1 MKKFLSL
8 ALALVMTIGAFAQ
21 SQIAAHRLDVAK
33 ETKKEFKLN
42 SRNLD
47 PSNLKKLVPN
57 ETKAMSIDID
67 IVTIGAL
74 SVEATFTPNDEVAA
88 YYYFVTEASEDNIIN
103 QYLAI
108 YEMFG
113 MTATEAEI
121 VMMLAENIDAPA
133 TGVQT
138 VTLNGDY
145 MTPGVE
151 NVIYVVGV
159 AADESVA
166 LFQETFTA
174 ESLGGSGDAMVTID
188 IPADS
193 VTAFSF
199 YASLT
204 PNDQTAYYKYMLWD
218 QSMLTEAQWNNDS
231 ILAYLS
237 TQSNVYAP
245 ISGTIDGLE
254 PNMTLAFYAIAYNAD
269 GVASDLISQTV
280 TTSSLGG
287 EGVAEVTVTVSDVTA
302 FGAYISFVPND
313 QTAYYYYMIGS
324 DAELA
329 AENITFDGDVQT
341 YLETEDDKV
350 YTTLEGSLDG
360 LSMGT
365 TYKVYALA
373 YNANDEIASIAPAA
387 TFTTL
392 TAGGTGLAEVAVDIE
407 VVDGVATYET
417 TMNDQTAYF
426 YFAVYYGIEDYTDEQ
441 VLQILES
448 NPDMIKFEDQSNYI
462 DFATAEADLYGIFIV
477 PLNANEEV
485 GTTVAI
491 RFTAD
496 GVLGL
501 QDVNIPTLNVYPN
514 PAKTQVTVTSSSSI
528 DRIEVTNILGQKV
541 YENATVGANQTTI
554 NVADLQNG
562 AYFVRVYS
570 ENCVITRKLIVK

>member
-1 MKKFLSL
+1 MKKFLSF

-21 SQIAAHRLDVAK
+21 SQISAHRLDVAK

-47 PSNLKKLVPN
+47 PSKIQKLVPN

-67 IVTIGAL
+67 IVTIEAL
-74 SVEATFTPNDEVAA
+74 SVEVTFTPNDEVAA
-88 YYYFVTEASEDNIIN
+88 YYYLVTDPSIVAE
-103 QYLAI
+103 YLALF
-108 YEMFG
+108 EMFG
-113 MTATEAEI
+113 MTATEAEV
-121 VMMLAENIDAPA
+121 VMMLAENADAPA

-145 MTPGVE
+145 MTPGAE
-151 NVIYVVGV
+151 NVVYAVGV

-199 YASLT
+199 YASIT
-204 PNDQTAYYKYMLWD
+204 PNDQTAYYKYIVLD

-231 ILAYLS
+231 IMAYLS
-237 TQSNVYAP
+237 TQSNVYTP
-245 ISGTIDGLE
+245 LSGTIDGLE

-269 GVASDLISQTV
+269 GVASDLVSQSV

-287 EGVAEVTVTVSDVTA
+287 EGTAAVAVTVSDVTA
-302 FGAYISFVPND
+302 FSAYISFVPND
-313 QTAYYYYMIGS
+313 QTAYYYYMIAS
-324 DAELA
+324 DEELA
-329 AENITFDGDVQT
+329 AENITSDADMQT
-341 YLETEDDKV
+341 YLEAEDYKV
-350 YTTLEGSLDG
+350 YTALEGSLDG
-360 LSMGT
+360 LAMGT

-441 VLQILES
+441 VLQLLES

-462 DFATAEADLYGIFIV
+462 DFATAEADLFGIFIV

-491 RFTAD
+491 RFTAE

-501 QDVNIPTLNVYPN
+501 QNVNIPTLNVYPN

-528 DRIEVTNILGQKV
+528 DRIEVTNISGQKV

>member
-1 MKKFLSL
+1 MKKFLSF

-47 PSNLKKLVPN
+47 PSKIQKLVPN

-67 IVTIGAL
+67 IVTIEAL
-74 SVEATFTPNDEVAA
+74 SVEVTFTPNDEVAA
-88 YYYFVTEASEDNIIN
+88 YYYLVADPSIVAE
-103 QYLAI
+103 YLALF
-108 YEMFG
+108 EMFG
-113 MTATEAEI
+113 MTATEAEV
-121 VMMLAENIDAPA
+121 VMMLAENADAPA

-138 VTLNGDY
+138 LTLNGDY
-145 MTPGVE
+145 MTPGAE
-151 NVIYVVGV
+151 NVVYAVGV

-199 YASLT
+199 YASIT
-204 PNDQTAYYKYMLWD
+204 PNDQTAYYKYIVLD

-231 ILAYLS
+231 IMAYLS
-237 TQSNVYAP
+237 TQSNVYTP

-269 GVASDLISQTV
+269 GVASDLVSQSV

-287 EGVAEVTVTVSDVTA
+287 EGTAAVAVTVSDVTA
-302 FGAYISFVPND
+302 FSAYISFVPND
-313 QTAYYYYMIGS
+313 QTAYYYYMIAS
-324 DAELA
+324 DEELA
-329 AENITFDGDVQT
+329 AENITSDADMQT
-341 YLETEDDKV
+341 YLEAEDYKV

-360 LSMGT
+360 LAMGT

-441 VLQILES
+441 VLQLLES

-462 DFATAEADLYGIFIV
+462 DFATAEADLFGIFIV

-491 RFTAD
+491 RFTAE

>member
-1 MKKFLSL
+1 MKKFLGF

-21 SQIAAHRLDVAK
+21 SQISAHRLDVAK

-67 IVTIGAL
+67 IVTIEAL
-74 SVEATFTPNDEVAA
+74 SVEVTFTPNDEVAA
-88 YYYFVTEASEDNIIN
+88 YYYLVADPSIVAE
-103 QYLAI
+103 YLALF
-108 YEMFG
+108 EMLG
-113 MTATEAEI
+113 MTATEAEV
-121 VMMLAENIDAPA
+121 VMMLAENADAPA

-138 VTLNGDY
+138 LTLNGDY
-145 MTPGVE
+145 MTPGAE
-151 NVIYVVGV
+151 NVVYAVGV

-199 YASLT
+199 YASIT
-204 PNDQTAYYKYMLWD
+204 PNDQTAYYKYIVMD

-231 ILAYLS
+231 IMAYLS
-237 TQSNVYAP
+237 TQSNVYTP
-245 ISGTIDGLE
+245 LSGTIDGLE

-269 GVASDLISQTV
+269 GVASDLVSQSV

-287 EGVAEVTVTVSDVTA
+287 EGTAAVAVTVSDVTA
-302 FGAYISFVPND
+302 FSAYISFVPND
-313 QTAYYYYMIGS
+313 QTAYYYYMIAS
-324 DAELA
+324 DEELA
-329 AENITFDGDVQT
+329 AENITSDADIQT
-341 YLETEDDKV
+341 YLEAEDDKV

-360 LSMGT
+360 LEMGT

-373 YNANDEIASIAPAA
+373 YNANDEIASIAPAT

-441 VLQILES
+441 VLQLLES

-462 DFATAEADLYGIFIV
+462 DFATAEADLFGIFIV

-491 RFTAD
+491 RFTAE

>member
-1 MKKFLSL
+1 MKKFLSF

-67 IVTIGAL
+67 IVTIEAL
-74 SVEATFTPNDEVAA
+74 SVEVTFTPNDEVAA
-88 YYYFVTEASEDNIIN
+88 YYYLVTDPSIVAE
-103 QYLAI
+103 YLALF
-108 YEMFG
+108 EMLG
-113 MTATEAEI
+113 MTATEAEV
-121 VMMLAENIDAPA
+121 VMMLAENADAPA

-138 VTLNGDY
+138 LTLNGDF
-145 MTPGVE
+145 MTPGAE
-151 NVIYVVGV
+151 NVVYAVGV

-199 YASLT
+199 YASIT
-204 PNDQTAYYKYMLWD
+204 PNDQTAYYKYIIMD
-218 QSMLTEAQWNNDS
+218 QSMLTEAQWNTDS
-231 ILAYLS
+231 IMAYLS
-237 TQSNVYAP
+237 TQSNVYTP

-269 GVASDLISQTV
+269 GVASDLVSQSV

-287 EGVAEVTVTVSDVTA
+287 EGTAAVAVTVSDVTA
-302 FGAYISFVPND
+302 FSAYISFVPND
-313 QTAYYYYMIGS
+313 QTAYYYYMIAS
-324 DAELA
+324 DEELA
-329 AENITFDGDVQT
+329 AENITSDADMQT
-341 YLETEDDKV
+341 YLEAEDYKV

-360 LSMGT
+360 LEMGT

-441 VLQILES
+441 VLQLLES

-462 DFATAEADLYGIFIV
+462 DFATAEADLFGIFIV

-491 RFTAD
+491 RFTAE

>member
-21 SQIAAHRLDVAK
+21 SQISAHRLDVAK

-47 PSNLKKLVPN
+47 PSKIQKLVPN

-88 YYYFVTEASEDNIIN
+88 YYYLVADPSIVAD
-103 QYLAI
+103 YLALF
-108 YEMFG
+108 EMFG
-113 MTATEAEI
+113 VTATEAEV
-121 VMMLAENIDAPA
+121 VMMLAENADAPA

-145 MTPGVE
+145 MIPGAE
-151 NVIYVVGV
+151 NVVYAVGV
-159 AADESVA
+159 AADQSVA

-199 YASLT
+199 YASIT
-204 PNDQTAYYKYMLWD
+204 PNDQTAYYKYIVLD
-218 QSMLTEAQWNNDS
+218 QSMLTEAQWNDDS
-231 ILAYLS
+231 IMAYLS
-237 TQSNVYAP
+237 TQSNVYTP
-245 ISGTIDGLE
+245 ISGTIDELE

-269 GVASDLISQTV
+269 GVASDLVSQSV

-287 EGVAEVTVTVSDVTA
+287 EGTAAVAVTVSDVTA
-302 FGAYISFVPND
+302 FSAYISFVPND
-313 QTAYYYYMIGS
+313 QTAYYYYMIAS
-324 DAELA
+324 DEELA
-329 AENITFDGDVQT
+329 AENITSDADMQT
-341 YLETEDDKV
+341 YLEAEDYKV
-350 YTTLEGSLDG
+350 YTTLEGYLDG
-360 LSMGT
+360 LAMGT

-441 VLQILES
+441 VLQLLES

-462 DFATAEADLYGIFIV
+462 DFATAEADLFGIFIV

-491 RFTAD
+491 RFTAE

>member
-1 MKKFLSL
+1 MKKFLSF

-21 SQIAAHRLDVAK
+21 SQISAHRLDVAK

-67 IVTIGAL
+67 IVTIEAL
-74 SVEATFTPNDEVAA
+74 SVEVTFTPNDEVAA
-88 YYYFVTEASEDNIIN
+88 YYYLVTDPSIVAE
-103 QYLAI
+103 YLALF
-108 YEMFG
+108 EMFG
-113 MTATEAEI
+113 MTATEAEV
-121 VMMLAENIDAPA
+121 VMMLAENADAPA

-138 VTLNGDY
+138 ITLNGDY
-145 MTPGVE
+145 MTPGAE
-151 NVIYVVGV
+151 NVVYAVGV

-199 YASLT
+199 YASIT
-204 PNDQTAYYKYMLWD
+204 PNDQTAYYKYIVLD

-231 ILAYLS
+231 IMAYLS
-237 TQSNVYAP
+237 TQSNVYTP
-245 ISGTIDGLE
+245 ISGTIDELE

-269 GVASDLISQTV
+269 GVASDLISQSV

-287 EGVAEVTVTVSDVTA
+287 EGTAAVAVTVSDVTA
-302 FGAYISFVPND
+302 FSAYISFVPND
-313 QTAYYYYMIGS
+313 QTAYYYYMIAS
-324 DAELA
+324 DEELA
-329 AENITFDGDVQT
+329 AENITSDADMQT
-341 YLETEDDKV
+341 YLEAEDYKV
-350 YTTLEGSLDG
+350 YTALEGSLDG
-360 LSMGT
+360 LAMGT

-441 VLQILES
+441 VLQLLES

-462 DFATAEADLYGIFIV
+462 DFATAEADLFGIFIV

-491 RFTAD
+491 RFTAE

-528 DRIEVTNILGQKV
+528 DRVEVTNILGQKV

>member
-1 MKKFLSL
+1 MKKFLGF

-21 SQIAAHRLDVAK
+21 SQISAHRLDVAK

-67 IVTIGAL
+67 IVTIEAL
-74 SVEATFTPNDEVAA
+74 SVEVTFTPNDEVAA
-88 YYYFVTEASEDNIIN
+88 YYYLVTDPSIVAE
-103 QYLAI
+103 YLALF
-108 YEMFG
+108 EMFG
-113 MTATEAEI
+113 MTATEAEV
-121 VMMLAENIDAPA
+121 VMMLAENADAPA

-138 VTLNGDY
+138 ITLNGDY

-159 AADESVA
+159 AADQSVA

-199 YASLT
+199 YASIT
-204 PNDQTAYYKYMLWD
+204 PNDQTAYYKYIVLD
-218 QSMLTEAQWNNDS
+218 QSMLTEAQWNDDS
-231 ILAYLS
+231 IMAYLS
-237 TQSNVYAP
+237 TQSNVYTP

-269 GVASDLISQTV
+269 GVASDLVSQSV

-287 EGVAEVTVTVSDVTA
+287 EGTAAVAVTVSDVTA
-302 FGAYISFVPND
+302 FSAYISFVPND
-313 QTAYYYYMIGS
+313 QTAYYYYMIAS
-324 DAELA
+324 DEELA
-329 AENITFDGDVQT
+329 AENITSDADMQT
-341 YLETEDDKV
+341 YLEAEDYKV
-350 YTTLEGSLDG
+350 YTALEGSLDG
-360 LSMGT
+360 LAMGT

-441 VLQILES
+441 VLQLLES

-462 DFATAEADLYGIFIV
+462 DFATAEADLFGIFIV

-491 RFTAD
+491 RFTAE

>member
-1 MKKFLSL
+1 MKKFLGF

-21 SQIAAHRLDVAK
+21 SQISAHRLDVAK

-67 IVTIGAL
+67 IVTIEAL
-74 SVEATFTPNDEVAA
+74 SVEVTFTPNDEVAA
-88 YYYFVTEASEDNIIN
+88 YYYLVADPSIVAE
-103 QYLAI
+103 YLALF
-108 YEMFG
+108 EMFG
-113 MTATEAEI
+113 MTATEAEV
-121 VMMLAENIDAPA
+121 VMMLAENADAPA

-138 VTLNGDY
+138 LTLNGDF
-145 MTPGVE
+145 MTPGAE
-151 NVIYVVGV
+151 NVVYAVGV

-199 YASLT
+199 YASIT
-204 PNDQTAYYKYMLWD
+204 PNDQTAYYKYIIMD

-231 ILAYLS
+231 IMAYLS
-237 TQSNVYAP
+237 TQSNVYTP
-245 ISGTIDGLE
+245 ISGTIDELE

-269 GVASDLISQTV
+269 GVASDLVSQSV

-287 EGVAEVTVTVSDVTA
+287 EGTAAVAVTVSDVTA
-302 FGAYISFVPND
+302 FSAYISFVPND
-313 QTAYYYYMIGS
+313 QTAYYYYMIAS
-324 DAELA
+324 DEELA
-329 AENITFDGDVQT
+329 AENITSDADMQT
-341 YLETEDDKV
+341 YLEAEDYKV

-360 LSMGT
+360 LAMGT

-441 VLQILES
+441 VLQLLES

-462 DFATAEADLYGIFIV
+462 DFATAEADLFGIFIV

-491 RFTAD
+491 RFTAE

-541 YENATVGANQTTI
+541 YENATVGANQTTV

>member
-1 MKKFLSL
+1 MKKFLSF

-21 SQIAAHRLDVAK
+21 SQISAHRLDVAK

-47 PSNLKKLVPN
+47 PSKIQKLVPN

-67 IVTIGAL
+67 IVTIEAL
-74 SVEATFTPNDEVAA
+74 SVEVTFTPNDEVAA
-88 YYYFVTEASEDNIIN
+88 YYYLVTDPSIVAE
-103 QYLAI
+103 YLALF
-108 YEMFG
+108 EMFG
-113 MTATEAEI
+113 MTATEAEV
-121 VMMLAENIDAPA
+121 VMMLAENADAPA

-145 MTPGVE
+145 MTPGAE
-151 NVIYVVGV
+151 NVVYAVGV

-199 YASLT
+199 YASIT
-204 PNDQTAYYKYMLWD
+204 PNDQTAYYKYIVLD
-218 QSMLTEAQWNNDS
+218 QSMLTEAQWNDDS
-231 ILAYLS
+231 IMAYLS
-237 TQSNVYAP
+237 TQSNVYTP

-269 GVASDLISQTV
+269 GVASDLVSQSV

-287 EGVAEVTVTVSDVTA
+287 EGTAAVAVTVSDVTA
-302 FGAYISFVPND
+302 FSAYISFVPND
-313 QTAYYYYMIGS
+313 QTAYYYYMIASDEELASANITS
-324 DAELA
+324 DA
-329 AENITFDGDVQT
+329 DMQT
-341 YLETEDDKV
+341 YLEAEDYKV
-350 YTTLEGSLDG
+350 YTALEGSLDG
-360 LSMGT
+360 LAMGT

-441 VLQILES
+441 VLQLLES

-462 DFATAEADLYGIFIV
+462 DFATAEADLFGIFIV

-491 RFTAD
+491 RFTAE

-528 DRIEVTNILGQKV
+528 DRVEVTNILGQKV

>member
-1 MKKFLSL
+1 MKKFLSF

-21 SQIAAHRLDVAK
+21 SQISAHRLDVAK

-47 PSNLKKLVPN
+47 PSKIQKLVPN

-67 IVTIGAL
+67 IVTIEAL
-74 SVEATFTPNDEVAA
+74 SVEVTFTPNDEVAA
-88 YYYFVTEASEDNIIN
+88 YYYLVTDPSIVAE
-103 QYLAI
+103 YLALF
-108 YEMFG
+108 EMFG
-113 MTATEAEI
+113 MTATEAEV
-121 VMMLAENIDAPA
+121 VMMLAENADAPA

-145 MTPGVE
+145 MTPGAE
-151 NVIYVVGV
+151 NVVYAVGV

-199 YASLT
+199 YASIT
-204 PNDQTAYYKYMLWD
+204 PNDQTAYYKYIVLD

-231 ILAYLS
+231 IMAYLS
-237 TQSNVYAP
+237 TQSNVYTP
-245 ISGTIDGLE
+245 LSGTIDGLE

-269 GVASDLISQTV
+269 GVASDLVSQSV

-287 EGVAEVTVTVSDVTA
+287 EGTAAVAVTVSDVTA
-302 FGAYISFVPND
+302 FSAYISFVPND
-313 QTAYYYYMIGS
+313 QTAYYYYMIAS
-324 DAELA
+324 DEELA
-329 AENITFDGDVQT
+329 AENITSDADMQT
-341 YLETEDDKV
+341 YLEAEDYKV
-350 YTTLEGSLDG
+350 YTALEGSLDG
-360 LSMGT
+360 LAMGT

-441 VLQILES
+441 VLQLLES

-462 DFATAEADLYGIFIV
+462 DFATAEADLFGIFIV

-491 RFTAD
+491 RFTAE

-501 QDVNIPTLNVYPN
+501 QNVNIPTLNVYPN

>member
-1 MKKFLSL
+1 MKKFLGF

-67 IVTIGAL
+67 IVTIEAL
-74 SVEATFTPNDEVAA
+74 SVEVTFTPNNEVAA
-88 YYYFVTEASEDNIIN
+88 YYYLVTDPSIVAE
-103 QYLAI
+103 YLALF
-108 YEMFG
+108 EMFG
-113 MTATEAEI
+113 MTATEAEV
-121 VMMLAENIDAPA
+121 VMMLAENADAPA

-138 VTLNGDY
+138 LTLNGDY
-145 MTPGVE
+145 MTPGAE
-151 NVIYVVGV
+151 NVVYAVGV

-199 YASLT
+199 YASIT
-204 PNDQTAYYKYMLWD
+204 PNDQTAYYKYIVLD

-231 ILAYLS
+231 IMAYLS
-237 TQSNVYAP
+237 TQSNVYTP

-269 GVASDLISQTV
+269 GVASDLVSQSV

-287 EGVAEVTVTVSDVTA
+287 EGTAAVAVTVSDVTA
-302 FGAYISFVPND
+302 FSAYISFVPND
-313 QTAYYYYMIGS
+313 QTAYYYYMIAS
-324 DAELA
+324 DEELA
-329 AENITFDGDVQT
+329 AENITSDADMQT
-341 YLETEDDKV
+341 YLEAEDYKV

-360 LSMGT
+360 LEMGT

-441 VLQILES
+441 VLQLLES
-448 NPDMIKFEDQSNYI
+448 NPDMIRFEDQSNYI
-462 DFATAEADLYGIFIV
+462 DFATAEADLFGIFIV

-491 RFTAD
+491 RFTAE

-541 YENATVGANQTTI
+541 YEDATVGANQTTI

>member
-1 MKKFLSL
+1 MKKFLSF

-21 SQIAAHRLDVAK
+21 SQISAHRLDVAK

-47 PSNLKKLVPN
+47 PSKIQKLVPN

-67 IVTIGAL
+67 IVTIEAL
-74 SVEATFTPNDEVAA
+74 SVEVTFTPNDEVAA
-88 YYYFVTEASEDNIIN
+88 YYYLVADPSIVAE
-103 QYLAI
+103 YLALF
-108 YEMFG
+108 EMLG
-113 MTATEAEI
+113 MTATEAEV
-121 VMMLAENIDAPA
+121 VMMLAENADAPA

-138 VTLNGDY
+138 LTLNGDY
-145 MTPGVE
+145 MIPGAE
-151 NVIYVVGV
+151 NVVYAVGV

-199 YASLT
+199 YASIT
-204 PNDQTAYYKYMLWD
+204 PNDQTAYYKYIVLD

-231 ILAYLS
+231 IMAYLS
-237 TQSNVYAP
+237 TQSNVYTP

-269 GVASDLISQTV
+269 GVASDLVSQSV

-287 EGVAEVTVTVSDVTA
+287 EGTAAVAVTVSDVTA
-302 FGAYISFVPND
+302 FSAYISFVPND
-313 QTAYYYYMIGS
+313 QTAYYYYMIAS
-324 DAELA
+324 DEELA
-329 AENITFDGDVQT
+329 AENITSDADMQT
-341 YLETEDDKV
+341 YLEAEDYKV

-360 LSMGT
+360 LAMGT

-441 VLQILES
+441 VLQLLES

-462 DFATAEADLYGIFIV
+462 DFATAEADLFGIFIV

-491 RFTAD
+491 RFTAE

>member
-1 MKKFLSL
+1 MKKFLSF

-21 SQIAAHRLDVAK
+21 SQISAHRLDVAK

-47 PSNLKKLVPN
+47 PSKIQKLVPN

-67 IVTIGAL
+67 IVTIEAL
-74 SVEATFTPNDEVAA
+74 SVEVTFTPNDEVAA
-88 YYYFVTEASEDNIIN
+88 YYYLVADPSIVAE
-103 QYLAI
+103 YLALF
-108 YEMFG
+108 EMFG
-113 MTATEAEI
+113 MTATEAEV
-121 VMMLAENIDAPA
+121 VMMLAENADAPA

-138 VTLNGDY
+138 ITLNGDF
-145 MTPGVE
+145 MTPGAE
-151 NVIYVVGV
+151 NVVYAVGV

-199 YASLT
+199 YASIT
-204 PNDQTAYYKYMLWD
+204 PNDQTAYYKYIIMD

-231 ILAYLS
+231 IMAYLS
-237 TQSNVYAP
+237 TQSNVYTP

-269 GVASDLISQTV
+269 GVASDLVSQSV

-287 EGVAEVTVTVSDVTA
+287 EGTAAVAVTVSDVTA
-302 FGAYISFVPND
+302 FSAYISFVPND
-313 QTAYYYYMIGS
+313 QTAYYYYMIAS
-324 DAELA
+324 DEELA
-329 AENITFDGDVQT
+329 AENITSDADMQT
-341 YLETEDDKV
+341 YLEAEDYKV

-360 LSMGT
+360 LAMGT

-441 VLQILES
+441 VLQLLES

-462 DFATAEADLYGIFIV
+462 DFATAEADLFGIFIV

-491 RFTAD
+491 RFTAE

-528 DRIEVTNILGQKV
+528 DRVELTNILGQKV
-541 YENATVGANQTTI
+541 YENATVGANQTTV

>member
-1 MKKFLSL
+1 MKKFLGF

-67 IVTIGAL
+67 IVTIEAL
-74 SVEATFTPNDEVAA
+74 SVEVTFTPNDEVAA
-88 YYYFVTEASEDNIIN
+88 YYYLVADPSIVAE
-103 QYLAI
+103 YLALF
-108 YEMFG
+108 EMFG
-113 MTATEAEI
+113 MTATEAEV
-121 VMMLAENIDAPA
+121 VMMLAENADAPA

-138 VTLNGDY
+138 VTMNGDF
-145 MTPGVE
+145 MTPGAE
-151 NVIYVVGV
+151 NVVYAVGV

-199 YASLT
+199 YASIT
-204 PNDQTAYYKYMLWD
+204 PNDQTAYYKYIVLD

-231 ILAYLS
+231 IMAYLS
-237 TQSNVYAP
+237 TQSNVYTP

-269 GVASDLISQTV
+269 GVASDLVSQSV

-287 EGVAEVTVTVSDVTA
+287 EGTAAVAVTVSDVTA
-302 FGAYISFVPND
+302 FSAYISFVPND
-313 QTAYYYYMIGS
+313 QTAYYYYMIAS
-324 DAELA
+324 DEELA
-329 AENITFDGDVQT
+329 AENITSDADMQT
-341 YLETEDDKV
+341 YLEAEDYKV

-360 LSMGT
+360 LEMGT

-441 VLQILES
+441 VLQLLES
-448 NPDMIKFEDQSNYI
+448 NPDMIRFEDQSNYI
-462 DFATAEADLYGIFIV
+462 DFATAEADLFGIFIV

-491 RFTAD
+491 RFTAE

>member
-1 MKKFLSL
+1 MKKFLSF

-21 SQIAAHRLDVAK
+21 SQISAHRLDVAK

-47 PSNLKKLVPN
+47 PSKIQKLVPN

-67 IVTIGAL
+67 IVTIEAL
-74 SVEATFTPNDEVAA
+74 SVEVTFTPNDEVAA
-88 YYYFVTEASEDNIIN
+88 YYYLVTDPSIVAE
-103 QYLAI
+103 YLALF
-108 YEMFG
+108 EMFG
-113 MTATEAEI
+113 MTATEAEV
-121 VMMLAENIDAPA
+121 VMMLAENADAPA

-145 MTPGVE
+145 MIPGAE
-151 NVIYVVGV
+151 NVVYAVGV

-199 YASLT
+199 YASIT
-204 PNDQTAYYKYMLWD
+204 PNDQTAYYKYIVLD

-231 ILAYLS
+231 IMAYLS
-237 TQSNVYAP
+237 TQSNVYTP
-245 ISGTIDGLE
+245 ISGTIDELE

-269 GVASDLISQTV
+269 GVASDLVSQSV

-287 EGVAEVTVTVSDVTA
+287 EGTAAVAVTVSDVTA
-302 FGAYISFVPND
+302 FSAYISFVPND
-313 QTAYYYYMIGS
+313 QTAYYYYMIAS
-324 DAELA
+324 DEELA
-329 AENITFDGDVQT
+329 SENITSDADMQT
-341 YLETEDDKV
+341 YLEAEDYKV
-350 YTTLEGSLDG
+350 YTALEGSLDG
-360 LSMGT
+360 LEMGT

-392 TAGGTGLAEVAVDIE
+392 TAGGTGLAEVAVDLE

-441 VLQILES
+441 VLQLLES
-448 NPDMIKFEDQSNYI
+448 NPDMIRFEDQSNYI
-462 DFATAEADLYGIFIV
+462 DFATAEADLFGIFIV

-491 RFTAD
+491 RFTAE

-541 YENATVGANQTTI
+541 YENATVGANQTTV

>member
-1 MKKFLSL
+1 MKKFLGF

-21 SQIAAHRLDVAK
+21 SQISAHRLDVAK

-67 IVTIGAL
+67 IVTIEAL
-74 SVEATFTPNDEVAA
+74 SVEVTFTPNDEVAA
-88 YYYFVTEASEDNIIN
+88 YYYLVADPSIVAE
-103 QYLAI
+103 YLALF
-108 YEMFG
+108 EMLG
-113 MTATEAEI
+113 MTATEAEV
-121 VMMLAENIDAPA
+121 VMMLAENADAPA

-138 VTLNGDY
+138 ITLNGDY
-145 MTPGVE
+145 MIPGAE
-151 NVIYVVGV
+151 NVVYAVGV

-199 YASLT
+199 YASIT
-204 PNDQTAYYKYMLWD
+204 PNDQTAYYKYIVLD

-231 ILAYLS
+231 IMAYLS
-237 TQSNVYAP
+237 TQSNVYTP
-245 ISGTIDGLE
+245 LSGTIDGLE

-269 GVASDLISQTV
+269 GVASDLVSQSV

-287 EGVAEVTVTVSDVTA
+287 EGTAAVAVTVSDVTA
-302 FGAYISFVPND
+302 FSAYISFVPND
-313 QTAYYYYMIGS
+313 QTAYYYYMIAS
-324 DAELA
+324 DEELA
-329 AENITFDGDVQT
+329 AENITSDADMQT
-341 YLETEDDKV
+341 YLEAEDYKV

-360 LSMGT
+360 LAMGT

-392 TAGGTGLAEVAVDIE
+392 TAGGTGLAEVAVDLE

-441 VLQILES
+441 VLQLLES
-448 NPDMIKFEDQSNYI
+448 NPDMIRFEDQSNYI
-462 DFATAEADLYGIFIV
+462 DFATAEADLFGIFIV

-491 RFTAD
+491 RFTAE

>member
-1 MKKFLSL
+1 MKKFLGF

-21 SQIAAHRLDVAK
+21 SQISAHRLDVAK

-67 IVTIGAL
+67 IVTIEAL
-74 SVEATFTPNDEVAA
+74 SVEVTFTPNDEVAA
-88 YYYFVTEASEDNIIN
+88 YYYLVADPSIVAE
-103 QYLAI
+103 YLALF
-108 YEMFG
+108 EMFG
-113 MTATEAEI
+113 MTATEAEV
-121 VMMLAENIDAPA
+121 VMMLAENADAPA

-138 VTLNGDY
+138 ITLNGDY
-145 MTPGVE
+145 MTPGAE
-151 NVIYVVGV
+151 NVVYAVGV

-199 YASLT
+199 YASIT
-204 PNDQTAYYKYMLWD
+204 PNDQTAYYKYIIMD

-231 ILAYLS
+231 IMAYLN
-237 TQSNVYAP
+237 TQSNVYTP

-269 GVASDLISQTV
+269 GVASDLVSQSV

-287 EGVAEVTVTVSDVTA
+287 EGTAAVAVTVSDVTA
-302 FGAYISFVPND
+302 FSAYISFVPND
-313 QTAYYYYMIGS
+313 QTAYYYYMIAS
-324 DAELA
+324 DEELA
-329 AENITFDGDVQT
+329 AENITSDADMQT
-341 YLETEDDKV
+341 YLEAEDYKV

-360 LSMGT
+360 LAMGT

-373 YNANDEIASIAPAA
+373 YNANDEIASIAPAT

-441 VLQILES
+441 VLQLLES
-448 NPDMIKFEDQSNYI
+448 NPDMIRFEDQSNYI
-462 DFATAEADLYGIFIV
+462 DFATAEADLFGIFIV

-491 RFTAD
+491 RFTAE

>member
-1 MKKFLSL
+1 MKKFLGF

-199 YASLT
+199 YASIT
-204 PNDQTAYYKYMLWD
+204 PNDQTAYYKYIVFE

-245 ISGTIDGLE
+245 ISGTIDG
-254 PNMTLAFYAIAYNAD
+254 
-269 GVASDLISQTV
+269 
-280 TTSSLGG
+280 
-287 EGVAEVTVTVSDVTA
+287 
-302 FGAYISFVPND
+302 
-313 QTAYYYYMIGS
+313 
-324 DAELA
+324 
-329 AENITFDGDVQT
+329 
-341 YLETEDDKV
+341 
-350 YTTLEGSLDG
+350 
-360 LSMGT
+360 
-365 TYKVYALA
+365 
-373 YNANDEIASIAPAA
+373 
-387 TFTTL
+387 
-392 TAGGTGLAEVAVDIE
+392 
-407 VVDGVATYET
+407 
-417 TMNDQTAYF
+417 
-426 YFAVYYGIEDYTDEQ
+426 
-441 VLQILES
+441 
-448 NPDMIKFEDQSNYI
+448 
-462 DFATAEADLYGIFIV
+462 
-477 PLNANEEV
+477 
-485 GTTVAI
+485 
-491 RFTAD
+491 
-496 GVLGL
+496 
-501 QDVNIPTLNVYPN
+501 
-514 PAKTQVTVTSSSSI
+514 
-528 DRIEVTNILGQKV
+528 
-541 YENATVGANQTTI
+541 
-554 NVADLQNG
+554 
-562 AYFVRVYS
+562 
-570 ENCVITRKLIVK
+570 

>member
-1 MKKFLSL
+1 MKKFLSF

-47 PSNLKKLVPN
+47 PSKIQKLVPN

-67 IVTIGAL
+67 IVTIEAL
-74 SVEATFTPNDEVAA
+74 SVEVTFTPNDEVAA
-88 YYYFVTEASEDNIIN
+88 YYYLVADPSIVAE
-103 QYLAI
+103 YLALF
-108 YEMFG
+108 EMFG
-113 MTATEAEI
+113 MTATEAEV
-121 VMMLAENIDAPA
+121 VMMLAENADAPA

-138 VTLNGDY
+138 ITLNGDF
-145 MTPGVE
+145 MTPGAE
-151 NVIYVVGV
+151 NVVYAVGV

-199 YASLT
+199 YASIT
-204 PNDQTAYYKYMLWD
+204 PNDQTAYYKYIIMD

-231 ILAYLS
+231 IMAYLS
-237 TQSNVYAP
+237 TQSNVYTP
-245 ISGTIDGLE
+245 ISGTIDELE

-269 GVASDLISQTV
+269 GVASDLVSQSV

-287 EGVAEVTVTVSDVTA
+287 EGTAAVAVTVSDVTA
-302 FGAYISFVPND
+302 FSAYISFVPND
-313 QTAYYYYMIGS
+313 QTAYYYYMIAS
-324 DAELA
+324 DEELA
-329 AENITFDGDVQT
+329 SENITSDADMQT
-341 YLETEDDKV
+341 YLEAEDYKV
-350 YTTLEGSLDG
+350 YTALEGSLDG
-360 LSMGT
+360 LEMGT

-373 YNANDEIASIAPAA
+373 YNANEEIASIAPAA

-441 VLQILES
+441 VLQLLES
-448 NPDMIKFEDQSNYI
+448 NPDMIRFEDQSNYI
-462 DFATAEADLYGIFIV
+462 DFATAEADLFGIFIV

-491 RFTAD
+491 RFTAE

>member
-1 MKKFLSL
+1 MKKFLGF

-21 SQIAAHRLDVAK
+21 SQISAHRLDVAK

-47 PSNLKKLVPN
+47 PSKIQKLVPN

-67 IVTIGAL
+67 IVTIEAL
-74 SVEATFTPNDEVAA
+74 SVEVTFTPNDEVAA
-88 YYYFVTEASEDNIIN
+88 YYYLVADPSIVAE
-103 QYLAI
+103 YLALF
-108 YEMFG
+108 EMLG
-113 MTATEAEI
+113 MTATEAEV
-121 VMMLAENIDAPA
+121 VMMLAENADAPA

-145 MTPGVE
+145 MTPGAE
-151 NVIYVVGV
+151 NVVYAVGV

-199 YASLT
+199 YASIT
-204 PNDQTAYYKYMLWD
+204 PNDQTAYYKYIIMD

-231 ILAYLS
+231 IMAYLS
-237 TQSNVYAP
+237 TQSNVYTP
-245 ISGTIDGLE
+245 ISGTIDELE

-269 GVASDLISQTV
+269 GVASDLVSQSV

-287 EGVAEVTVTVSDVTA
+287 EGTAAVAVTVSDVTA
-302 FGAYISFVPND
+302 FSAYISFVPND
-313 QTAYYYYMIGS
+313 QTAYYYYMIAS
-324 DAELA
+324 DEELA
-329 AENITFDGDVQT
+329 AENITSDADMQT
-341 YLETEDDKV
+341 YLEAEDYKV

-360 LSMGT
+360 LAMGT

-441 VLQILES
+441 VLQLLES
-448 NPDMIKFEDQSNYI
+448 NPDMIRFEDQSNYI
-462 DFATAEADLYGIFIV
+462 DFATAEADLFGIFIV

-491 RFTAD
+491 RFTAE

-541 YENATVGANQTTI
+541 YEDATVGANQTTI

>member
-21 SQIAAHRLDVAK
+21 SQIAAHRLGVAK

-47 PSNLKKLVPN
+47 PSKIEKLVPN

-74 SVEATFTPNDEVAA
+74 SVEATFTPNEEVAA
-88 YYYFVTEASEDNIIN
+88 YYYLVADPSIVAE
-103 QYLAI
+103 YLALF
-108 YEMFG
+108 EMLG

-121 VMMLAENIDAPA
+121 VMMLAENYDAPA

-159 AADESVA
+159 AADQSVA

-204 PNDQTAYYKYMLWD
+204 PNDQTAYYKYMIME

-237 TQSNVYAP
+237 TQSNVYTP
-245 ISGTIDGLE
+245 ISGTISDLE

-269 GVASDLISQTV
+269 GVASDLVSQTV

-313 QTAYYYYMIGS
+313 QTAYYYYMIAS
-324 DAELA
+324 DEELA
-329 AENITFDGDVQT
+329 AENITSDADVQT
-341 YLETEDDKV
+341 YLETEDYKV
-350 YTTLEGSLDG
+350 YTALEGSLDG

-373 YNANDEIASIAPAA
+373 YNVNGEINSIAPAA

-392 TAGGTGLAEVAVDIE
+392 TVGGTGLAEVDVNIE

-417 TMNDQTAYF
+417 VMNDQTAYF

-448 NPDMIKFEDQSNYI
+448 NPDMIKFEDQSSYI

-496 GVLGL
+496 GLLGL

-514 PAKTQVTVTSSSSI
+514 PANSQVTVTASSLI
-528 DRIEVTNILGQKV
+528 DRIEVSNILGQKV
-541 YENATVGANQTTI
+541 YENATVGSNQVTI
-554 NVADLQNG
+554 DVADLQNG

-570 ENCVITRKLIVK
+570 DNCMMTRKLIVK

>member
-1 MKKFLSL
+1 MKKFLGF

-21 SQIAAHRLDVAK
+21 SQISAHRLDVAK

-47 PSNLKKLVPN
+47 SSNLKKLVPN

-67 IVTIGAL
+67 IVTIEAL
-74 SVEATFTPNDEVAA
+74 SVEVTFTPNDEVAA
-88 YYYFVTEASEDNIIN
+88 YYYLVTDPSIVAE
-103 QYLAI
+103 YLALF
-108 YEMFG
+108 EMFG
-113 MTATEAEI
+113 MTATEAEV
-121 VMMLAENIDAPA
+121 VMMLAENADAPA

-145 MTPGVE
+145 MIPGAE
-151 NVIYVVGV
+151 NVVYAVGV

-199 YASLT
+199 YASIT
-204 PNDQTAYYKYMLWD
+204 PNDQTAYYKYIIMD

-231 ILAYLS
+231 IMAYLS
-237 TQSNVYAP
+237 TQSNVYTP
-245 ISGTIDGLE
+245 LSGTIDGLE

-269 GVASDLISQTV
+269 GVASDLVSQSV

-287 EGVAEVTVTVSDVTA
+287 EGTAAVTVTVSDVTA
-302 FGAYISFVPND
+302 FSAYISFVPND
-313 QTAYYYYMIGS
+313 QTAYYYYMIAS
-324 DAELA
+324 DEELA
-329 AENITFDGDVQT
+329 AENITSDADMQT
-341 YLETEDDKV
+341 YLEAEDYKV

-360 LSMGT
+360 LAMGT

-441 VLQILES
+441 VLQLLES

-462 DFATAEADLYGIFIV
+462 DFATAEADLFGIFIV

-491 RFTAD
+491 RFTAE

>member
-1 MKKFLSL
+1 MKKFLGF

-21 SQIAAHRLDVAK
+21 SQISAHRLDVAK

-47 PSNLKKLVPN
+47 PSKIQKLVPN

-67 IVTIGAL
+67 IVTIEAL
-74 SVEATFTPNDEVAA
+74 SVEVTFTPNDEVAA
-88 YYYFVTEASEDNIIN
+88 YYYLVADPSIVAE
-103 QYLAI
+103 YLALF
-108 YEMFG
+108 EMLG
-113 MTATEAEI
+113 MTATEAEV
-121 VMMLAENIDAPA
+121 VMMLAENADAPA

-145 MTPGVE
+145 MIPGAE
-151 NVIYVVGV
+151 NVVYAVGV

-199 YASLT
+199 YASIT
-204 PNDQTAYYKYMLWD
+204 PNDQTAYYKYIVLD

-231 ILAYLS
+231 IMAYLS
-237 TQSNVYAP
+237 TQSNVYTP
-245 ISGTIDGLE
+245 LSGTIDGLE

-269 GVASDLISQTV
+269 GVASDLVSQSV

-287 EGVAEVTVTVSDVTA
+287 EGTAAVAVTVSDVTA
-302 FGAYISFVPND
+302 FSAYISFVPND
-313 QTAYYYYMIGS
+313 QTAYYYYMIAS
-324 DAELA
+324 DEELA
-329 AENITFDGDVQT
+329 AENITSDADMQT
-341 YLETEDDKV
+341 YLEAEDYKV
-350 YTTLEGSLDG
+350 YTALEGSLDG
-360 LSMGT
+360 LAMGT

-441 VLQILES
+441 VLQLLES

-462 DFATAEADLYGIFIV
+462 DFATAEADLFGIFIV

-491 RFTAD
+491 RFTAE

>member
-1 MKKFLSL
+1 MKKFLSF

-47 PSNLKKLVPN
+47 PSKIQKLVPN

-67 IVTIGAL
+67 IVTIEAL
-74 SVEATFTPNDEVAA
+74 SVEVTFTPNDEVAA
-88 YYYFVTEASEDNIIN
+88 YYYLVTDPSIVAE
-103 QYLAI
+103 YLALF
-108 YEMFG
+108 EMLG
-113 MTATEAEI
+113 MTATEAEV
-121 VMMLAENIDAPA
+121 VMMLAENADAPA

-138 VTLNGDY
+138 VTLNGDF
-145 MTPGVE
+145 MTPGAE
-151 NVIYVVGV
+151 NVVYAVGV

-199 YASLT
+199 YASIT
-204 PNDQTAYYKYMLWD
+204 PNDQTAYYKYIIMD

-231 ILAYLS
+231 IMAYLS
-237 TQSNVYAP
+237 TQSNVYTP
-245 ISGTIDGLE
+245 ISGTIDELE

-269 GVASDLISQTV
+269 GVASDLVSQSV

-287 EGVAEVTVTVSDVTA
+287 EGTAAVAVTVSDVTA
-302 FGAYISFVPND
+302 FSAYISFVPND
-313 QTAYYYYMIGS
+313 QTAYYYYMIAS
-324 DAELA
+324 DEELA
-329 AENITFDGDVQT
+329 SENITSDADMQT
-341 YLETEDDKV
+341 YLEAEDYKV
-350 YTTLEGSLDG
+350 YTALEGSLDG
-360 LSMGT
+360 LAMGT

-441 VLQILES
+441 VLQLLES
-448 NPDMIKFEDQSNYI
+448 NPDMIRFEDQSNYI
-462 DFATAEADLYGIFIV
+462 DFATAEADLFGIFIV

-491 RFTAD
+491 RFTAE

-570 ENCVITRKLIVK
+570 ENCVMTRKLIVK

>member
-21 SQIAAHRLDVAK
+21 SQISAHRLDVAK

-47 PSNLKKLVPN
+47 PSKIQKLVPN

-67 IVTIGAL
+67 IVTIEAL
-74 SVEATFTPNDEVAA
+74 SVEVTFTPNDEVAA
-88 YYYFVTEASEDNIIN
+88 YYYLVTDPSIVAE
-103 QYLAI
+103 YLALF
-108 YEMFG
+108 EMFG
-113 MTATEAEI
+113 MTATEAEV
-121 VMMLAENIDAPA
+121 VMMLAENADAPA

-138 VTLNGDY
+138 VTLSGDY
-145 MTPGVE
+145 MIPGAE
-151 NVIYVVGV
+151 NVVYAVGV

-199 YASLT
+199 YASIT
-204 PNDQTAYYKYMLWD
+204 PNDQTAYYKYIIMD

-231 ILAYLS
+231 IMAYLS
-237 TQSNVYAP
+237 TQSNVYTP

-269 GVASDLISQTV
+269 GVASDLVSQSV

-287 EGVAEVTVTVSDVTA
+287 EGTAAVAVTVSDVTA
-302 FGAYISFVPND
+302 FSAYISFVPND
-313 QTAYYYYMIGS
+313 QTAYYYYMIAS
-324 DAELA
+324 DEELA
-329 AENITFDGDVQT
+329 AENITSDADIQT
-341 YLETEDDKV
+341 YLEAEDDKV

-360 LSMGT
+360 LAMGT

-462 DFATAEADLYGIFIV
+462 DFATAEADLFGIFIV

-485 GTTVAI
+485 GATVAI
-491 RFTAD
+491 RFTAE

>member
-199 YASLT
+199 YASIT
-204 PNDQTAYYKYMLWD
+204 PNDQTAYYKYIIME

-245 ISGTIDGLE
+245 ISGTISDLE

-269 GVASDLISQTV
+269 GVASDLVSQSV

-313 QTAYYYYMIGS
+313 QTAYYYYMIAS
-324 DAELA
+324 DEELA
-329 AENITFDGDVQT
+329 AENITSDADVQT

-360 LSMGT
+360 LEMGT

-373 YNANDEIASIAPAA
+373 YNVNGEINSIAPAA

-491 RFTAD
+491 RFTAE

>member
-21 SQIAAHRLDVAK
+21 SQISAHRLDVAK

-57 ETKAMSIDID
+57 RTKAMSIDID
-67 IVTIGAL
+67 IVTIEAL
-74 SVEATFTPNDEVAA
+74 SVEATFTPNDEVAS
-88 YYYFVTEASEDNIIN
+88 YYYLAADPSAIAE
-103 QYLAI
+103 YLAFF
-108 YEMFG
+108 EMFG
-113 MTATEAEI
+113 YQATEAEV
-121 VMMLAENIDAPA
+121 VMMLAENVEAPA

-138 VTLNGDY
+138 ITLNGDL

-151 NVIYVVGV
+151 NVVYAVGV

-199 YASLT
+199 YASIT
-204 PNDQTAYYKYMLWD
+204 PNDQTAYYKYYVLE

-231 ILAYLS
+231 IMAYLS
-237 TQSNVYAP
+237 TQSNVYTP
-245 ISGTIDGLE
+245 ISGTIDELE
-254 PNMTLAFYAIAYNAD
+254 PNMTLTFYAIAYNAD
-269 GVASDLISQTV
+269 GVASDLISQSV

-287 EGVAEVTVTVSDVTA
+287 EGTAAVAVTVSDVTA
-302 FGAYISFVPND
+302 FSAYISFVPND
-313 QTAYYYYMIGS
+313 QTAYYYYMIAS
-324 DAELA
+324 DEELA
-329 AENITFDGDVQT
+329 AENITSDADMQT
-341 YLETEDDKV
+341 YLEAEDYKV
-350 YTTLEGSLDG
+350 YTALEGSLDG
-360 LSMGT
+360 LEMGT

-441 VLQILES
+441 VLQLLES
-448 NPDMIKFEDQSNYI
+448 NPDMIKFEDQSSYI
-462 DFATAEADLYGIFIV
+462 DFATAESDLYGLFIV
-477 PLNANEEV
+477 PLNANEEI

-491 RFTAD
+491 RFTAE

>member
-1 MKKFLSL
+1 MKKFLGF

-47 PSNLKKLVPN
+47 PSKIEKLVPN

-74 SVEATFTPNDEVAA
+74 SVEATFTPNEEVAV
-88 YYYFVTEASEDNIIN
+88 YYYLVADPSIVAE
-103 QYLAI
+103 YLAI
-108 YEMFG
+108 FEMFG

-204 PNDQTAYYKYMLWD
+204 PNDQTAYYKYMIME

-231 ILAYLS
+231 IIAYLS
-237 TQSNVYAP
+237 TQSNVYTP
-245 ISGTIDGLE
+245 ISGTISDLE

-313 QTAYYYYMIGS
+313 QTAYYYYMIAS
-324 DAELA
+324 DEELA
-329 AENITFDGDVQT
+329 AENITSDADVQT
-341 YLETEDDKV
+341 YLETVDYKV
-350 YTTLEGSLDG
+350 YTALEGSLDG

-373 YNANDEIASIAPAA
+373 YNVNGEINSIAPAA

-426 YFAVYYGIEDYTDEQ
+426 YFAVYYGIEDYTDEE

-462 DFATAEADLYGIFIV
+462 DFATAESDLYGLFIV

-491 RFTAD
+491 RFTAE

-514 PAKTQVTVTSSSSI
+514 PAKTQVTVTASSSI

-541 YENATVGANQTTI
+541 YEDATVGVNQTTI

>member
-1 MKKFLSL
+1 MKKFLGF

-47 PSNLKKLVPN
+47 PSKIQKLVPN

-67 IVTIGAL
+67 IVTIEAL
-74 SVEATFTPNDEVAA
+74 SVEVTFTPNDEVAA
-88 YYYFVTEASEDNIIN
+88 YYYLVTDPSIVAE
-103 QYLAI
+103 YLALF
-108 YEMFG
+108 EMFG
-113 MTATEAEI
+113 MTATEAEV
-121 VMMLAENIDAPA
+121 VMMLAENADAPA

-138 VTLNGDY
+138 LTLNGDF
-145 MTPGVE
+145 MTPGAE
-151 NVIYVVGV
+151 NVVYAVGV

-199 YASLT
+199 YASIT
-204 PNDQTAYYKYMLWD
+204 PNDQTAYYKYIIMD

-231 ILAYLS
+231 IMAYLS
-237 TQSNVYAP
+237 TQSNVYTP

-269 GVASDLISQTV
+269 GVASDLVSQSV

-287 EGVAEVTVTVSDVTA
+287 EGTAAVAVTVSDVTA
-302 FGAYISFVPND
+302 FSAYISFVPND
-313 QTAYYYYMIGS
+313 QTAYYYYMIAS
-324 DAELA
+324 DEELA
-329 AENITFDGDVQT
+329 AENITSDADMQT
-341 YLETEDDKV
+341 YLEAEDYKV

-360 LSMGT
+360 LAMGT

-373 YNANDEIASIAPAA
+373 YNANDEIASIAPAT

-441 VLQILES
+441 VLQLLES

-462 DFATAEADLYGIFIV
+462 DFATAEADLFGIFIV

-491 RFTAD
+491 RFTAE

>member
-1 MKKFLSL
+1 MKKFLGF

-47 PSNLKKLVPN
+47 PSNLKKFVPN

-67 IVTIGAL
+67 IVTIEAL
-74 SVEATFTPNDEVAA
+74 SVEATFTPNDEVAV
-88 YYYFVTEASEDNIIN
+88 YYYLVADPSIVAE
-103 QYLAI
+103 YLAI
-108 YEMFG
+108 FEMFG
-113 MTATEAEI
+113 MTATEADV
-121 VMMLAENIDAPA
+121 VMMLAENYDAPA

-204 PNDQTAYYKYMLWD
+204 PNDQTAYYKYMIME

-237 TQSNVYAP
+237 TQSNVYTP
-245 ISGTIDGLE
+245 ISGTISDLE
-254 PNMTLAFYAIAYNAD
+254 PNMTLAVYAIAYNAD
-269 GVASDLISQTV
+269 GVASDLVSQTV

-313 QTAYYYYMIGS
+313 QTAYYYYMIAS
-324 DAELA
+324 DEELA
-329 AENITFDGDVQT
+329 AENITSDADVQT
-341 YLETEDDKV
+341 YLETEDYKV
-350 YTTLEGSLDG
+350 YTALEGSLDG

-373 YNANDEIASIAPAA
+373 YNVNGEINSIAPAA

-426 YFAVYYGIEDYTDEQ
+426 YFAVYYGIEDYTDEE

-462 DFATAEADLYGIFIV
+462 DFATAEADLYGLFIV
-477 PLNANEEV
+477 PLNANEEI

-491 RFTAD
+491 RFTAE

-514 PAKTQVTVTSSSSI
+514 PAKTQVTVTASSSI

-541 YENATVGANQTTI
+541 YEDATVGVNQTTI

>member
-47 PSNLKKLVPN
+47 PSKIQKLVPN

-67 IVTIGAL
+67 IVTIEAL
-74 SVEATFTPNDEVAA
+74 SVEVTFTPNDEVAA
-88 YYYFVTEASEDNIIN
+88 YYYLVADPSIVAE
-103 QYLAI
+103 YLALF
-108 YEMFG
+108 EMLG
-113 MTATEAEI
+113 MTATEAEV
-121 VMMLAENIDAPA
+121 VMMLAENADAPA

-138 VTLNGDY
+138 LTLSGDY
-145 MTPGVE
+145 MIPGAE
-151 NVIYVVGV
+151 NVVYAVGV

-199 YASLT
+199 YASIT
-204 PNDQTAYYKYMLWD
+204 PNDQTAYYKYIIMD

-231 ILAYLS
+231 IMAYLS
-237 TQSNVYAP
+237 TQSNVYTP
-245 ISGTIDGLE
+245 ISGTIDELE

-269 GVASDLISQTV
+269 GVASDLVSQSV

-287 EGVAEVTVTVSDVTA
+287 EGTAAVAVTVSDVTA
-302 FGAYISFVPND
+302 FSAYISFVPND
-313 QTAYYYYMIGS
+313 QTAYYYYMIAS
-324 DAELA
+324 DEELA
-329 AENITFDGDVQT
+329 AENITSDADMQT
-341 YLETEDDKV
+341 YLEAEDYKV
-350 YTTLEGSLDG
+350 YTALEGSLDG
-360 LSMGT
+360 LAMGT

-441 VLQILES
+441 VLQLLES
-448 NPDMIKFEDQSNYI
+448 NPDMIRFEDQSNYI
-462 DFATAEADLYGIFIV
+462 DFATAEADLFGIFIV

-491 RFTAD
+491 RFTAE

>member
-1 MKKFLSL
+1 MKKFLGF

-21 SQIAAHRLDVAK
+21 SQISAHRLDVAK

-67 IVTIGAL
+67 IVTIEAL
-74 SVEATFTPNDEVAA
+74 SVEVTFTPNDEVAA
-88 YYYFVTEASEDNIIN
+88 YYYLVTDPSIVAE
-103 QYLAI
+103 YLALF
-108 YEMFG
+108 EMFG
-113 MTATEAEI
+113 MTATEAEV
-121 VMMLAENIDAPA
+121 VMMLAENADAPA

-138 VTLNGDY
+138 ITLNGDF
-145 MTPGVE
+145 MTPGAE
-151 NVIYVVGV
+151 NVVYAVGV

-199 YASLT
+199 YASIT
-204 PNDQTAYYKYMLWD
+204 PNDQTAYYKYIIMD

-231 ILAYLS
+231 IMAYLS
-237 TQSNVYAP
+237 TQSNVYTP

-269 GVASDLISQTV
+269 GVASDLVSQSV

-287 EGVAEVTVTVSDVTA
+287 EGTAAVAVTVSDVTA
-302 FGAYISFVPND
+302 FSAYISFVPND
-313 QTAYYYYMIGS
+313 QTAYYYYMIAS
-324 DAELA
+324 DEELA
-329 AENITFDGDVQT
+329 AENITSDADMQT
-341 YLETEDDKV
+341 YLEAEDYKV

-360 LSMGT
+360 LAMGT

-441 VLQILES
+441 VLQLLES
-448 NPDMIKFEDQSNYI
+448 NPDMIRFEDQSNYI
-462 DFATAEADLYGIFIV
+462 DFATAEADLFGIFIV

-491 RFTAD
+491 RFTAE

>member
-1 MKKFLSL
+1 MKKFLSF

-21 SQIAAHRLDVAK
+21 SQISAHRLDVAK

-47 PSNLKKLVPN
+47 PSKIQKLVPN

-67 IVTIGAL
+67 IVTIEAL
-74 SVEATFTPNDEVAA
+74 SVEVTFTPNDEVAA
-88 YYYFVTEASEDNIIN
+88 YYYLVTDPSIVAE
-103 QYLAI
+103 YLALF
-108 YEMFG
+108 EMFG
-113 MTATEAEI
+113 MTATEAEV
-121 VMMLAENIDAPA
+121 VMMLAENADAPA

-138 VTLNGDY
+138 VTLSGDY
-145 MTPGVE
+145 MIPGAE
-151 NVIYVVGV
+151 NVVYAVGV

-199 YASLT
+199 YASIT
-204 PNDQTAYYKYMLWD
+204 PNDQTAYYKYIIMD

-231 ILAYLS
+231 IMAYLS
-237 TQSNVYAP
+237 TQSNVYTP

-269 GVASDLISQTV
+269 GVASDLVSQSV

-287 EGVAEVTVTVSDVTA
+287 EGTAAVAVTVSDVTA
-302 FGAYISFVPND
+302 FSAYISFVPND
-313 QTAYYYYMIGS
+313 QTAYYYYMIAS
-324 DAELA
+324 DEELA
-329 AENITFDGDVQT
+329 AENITSDADIQT
-341 YLETEDDKV
+341 YLEAEDDKV

-360 LSMGT
+360 LAMGT

-462 DFATAEADLYGIFIV
+462 DFATAEADLFGIFIV

-491 RFTAD
+491 RFTAE

-541 YENATVGANQTTI
+541 YENATVGTNQTTI

>member
-1 MKKFLSL
+1 MKKFLSF

-21 SQIAAHRLDVAK
+21 SQISAHRLDVAK

-47 PSNLKKLVPN
+47 PSKIQKLVPN

-67 IVTIGAL
+67 IVTIEAL
-74 SVEATFTPNDEVAA
+74 SVEVTFTPNDEVAA
-88 YYYFVTEASEDNIIN
+88 YYYLVTDPSIVAE
-103 QYLAI
+103 YLALF
-108 YEMFG
+108 EMFG
-113 MTATEAEI
+113 MTATEAEV
-121 VMMLAENIDAPA
+121 VMMLAENADAPA

-145 MTPGVE
+145 MTPGAE
-151 NVIYVVGV
+151 NVVYAVGV

-199 YASLT
+199 YASIT
-204 PNDQTAYYKYMLWD
+204 PNDQTAYYKYIIMD

-231 ILAYLS
+231 IMAYLS
-237 TQSNVYAP
+237 TQSNVYTP

-269 GVASDLISQTV
+269 GVASDLVSQSV

-287 EGVAEVTVTVSDVTA
+287 EGTAAVAVTVSDVTA
-302 FGAYISFVPND
+302 FSAYISFVPND
-313 QTAYYYYMIGS
+313 QTAYYYYMIAS
-324 DAELA
+324 DEELA
-329 AENITFDGDVQT
+329 AENITSDADMQT
-341 YLETEDDKV
+341 YLEAEDYKV
-350 YTTLEGSLDG
+350 YTALEGSLDG
-360 LSMGT
+360 LAMGT

-462 DFATAEADLYGIFIV
+462 DFATAESDLYGLFIV

-491 RFTAD
+491 RFTAE

>member
-1 MKKFLSL
+1 MKKFLGF

-21 SQIAAHRLDVAK
+21 SQISAHRLDVAK

-67 IVTIGAL
+67 IVTIEAL
-74 SVEATFTPNDEVAA
+74 SVEVTFTPNDEVAA
-88 YYYFVTEASEDNIIN
+88 YYYLVADPSIVAE
-103 QYLAI
+103 YLALF
-108 YEMFG
+108 EMFG
-113 MTATEAEI
+113 MTATEAEV
-121 VMMLAENIDAPA
+121 VMMLAENADAPA

-138 VTLNGDY
+138 LTLNGDY
-145 MTPGVE
+145 MIPGAE
-151 NVIYVVGV
+151 NVVYAVGV

-204 PNDQTAYYKYMLWD
+204 PNDQTAYYKYIVLE

-231 ILAYLS
+231 IMAYLS
-237 TQSNVYAP
+237 TQSNVYTP
-245 ISGTIDGLE
+245 ISGTIDELE
-254 PNMTLAFYAIAYNAD
+254 PNMTLTFYAIAYNAD
-269 GVASDLISQTV
+269 GVASDLVSQSV

-287 EGVAEVTVTVSDVTA
+287 EGTAAVAVTVSDVTA
-302 FGAYISFVPND
+302 FSAYISFVPND
-313 QTAYYYYMIGS
+313 QTAYYYYMIAS
-324 DAELA
+324 DEELA
-329 AENITFDGDVQT
+329 SENITSDADMQT
-341 YLETEDDKV
+341 YLEAEDYKV
-350 YTTLEGSLDG
+350 YTALEGSLDG
-360 LSMGT
+360 LEMGT

-373 YNANDEIASIAPAA
+373 YNANEEIASIAPAA

-441 VLQILES
+441 VLQLLES
-448 NPDMIKFEDQSNYI
+448 NPEMIKFEDQSNYI
-462 DFATAEADLYGIFIV
+462 DFATAEADLFGIFIV

-491 RFTAD
+491 RFTAE

-528 DRIEVTNILGQKV
+528 DRVEVTNILGQKV

>member
-1 MKKFLSL
+1 MKKFLGF

-21 SQIAAHRLDVAK
+21 SQISAHRLDVAK

-47 PSNLKKLVPN
+47 PSKIQKLVPN

-67 IVTIGAL
+67 IVTIEAL
-74 SVEATFTPNDEVAA
+74 SVEVTFTPNDEVAA
-88 YYYFVTEASEDNIIN
+88 YYYLVTDPSIVAE
-103 QYLAI
+103 YLALF
-108 YEMFG
+108 EMFG
-113 MTATEAEI
+113 MTATEAEV
-121 VMMLAENIDAPA
+121 VMMLAENADAPA

-138 VTLNGDY
+138 VTLSGDY
-145 MTPGVE
+145 MTPGAE
-151 NVIYVVGV
+151 NVVYAVGV

-199 YASLT
+199 YASIT
-204 PNDQTAYYKYMLWD
+204 PNDQTAYYKYIVLD

-231 ILAYLS
+231 IMAYLS
-237 TQSNVYAP
+237 TQSNVYTP

-269 GVASDLISQTV
+269 GVASDLVSQSV

-287 EGVAEVTVTVSDVTA
+287 EGTAAVAVTVSDVTA
-302 FGAYISFVPND
+302 FSAYISFVPND
-313 QTAYYYYMIGS
+313 QTAYYYYMIAS
-324 DAELA
+324 DEELA
-329 AENITFDGDVQT
+329 AENITSDADMQT
-341 YLETEDDKV
+341 YLEAEDDKV

-360 LSMGT
+360 LAMGT

-441 VLQILES
+441 VLQLLES

-462 DFATAEADLYGIFIV
+462 DFATAEADLFGIFIV

-491 RFTAD
+491 RFTAE

>member
-1 MKKFLSL
+1 MKKFLGF

-21 SQIAAHRLDVAK
+21 SQISAHRLDVAK

-67 IVTIGAL
+67 IVTIEAL
-74 SVEATFTPNDEVAA
+74 SVEVTFTPNDEVAA
-88 YYYFVTEASEDNIIN
+88 YYYLVTDPSIVAE
-103 QYLAI
+103 YLALF
-108 YEMFG
+108 EMFG
-113 MTATEAEI
+113 MTATEAEV
-121 VMMLAENIDAPA
+121 VMMLAENADAPA

-138 VTLNGDY
+138 VTLNGDF
-145 MTPGVE
+145 MTPGAE
-151 NVIYVVGV
+151 NVVYAVGV

-199 YASLT
+199 YASIT
-204 PNDQTAYYKYMLWD
+204 PNDQTAYYKYIVLD

-231 ILAYLS
+231 IMAYLS
-237 TQSNVYAP
+237 TQSNVYTP

-269 GVASDLISQTV
+269 GVASDLVSQSV

-287 EGVAEVTVTVSDVTA
+287 EGTAAVAVTVSDVTA
-302 FGAYISFVPND
+302 FSAYISFVPND
-313 QTAYYYYMIGS
+313 QTAYYYYMIAS
-324 DAELA
+324 DEELA
-329 AENITFDGDVQT
+329 AENITSDADMQT
-341 YLETEDDKV
+341 YLEAEDYKV

-360 LSMGT
+360 LAMGT

-441 VLQILES
+441 VLQLLES

-462 DFATAEADLYGIFIV
+462 DFATAEADLFGIFIV

-491 RFTAD
+491 RFTAE

-562 AYFVRVYS
+562 SYFVRVYS

>member
-1 MKKFLSL
+1 MKKFLGF

-138 VTLNGDY
+138 LTLSGDF

-199 YASLT
+199 YASIT
-204 PNDQTAYYKYMLWD
+204 PNDQTAYYKYIVFE

-245 ISGTIDGLE
+245 ISGTISDLE
-254 PNMTLAFYAIAYNAD
+254 PNMTLVFYAIAYNAD

-302 FGAYISFVPND
+302 FGVYISFVPND
-313 QTAYYYYMIGS
+313 QTAYYYYMIAS
-324 DAELA
+324 DEELA
-329 AENITFDGDVQT
+329 AENITSDADVQT

-373 YNANDEIASIAPAA
+373 YNVNGEINSIAPAA

-491 RFTAD
+491 RFTAE

>member
-21 SQIAAHRLDVAK
+21 SQISAHRLDVAK

-47 PSNLKKLVPN
+47 PSKIQKLVPN

-67 IVTIGAL
+67 IVTIEAL
-74 SVEATFTPNDEVAA
+74 SVEVTFTPNDEVAA
-88 YYYFVTEASEDNIIN
+88 YYYLVTDPSIVAE
-103 QYLAI
+103 YLALF
-108 YEMFG
+108 EMFG
-113 MTATEAEI
+113 MTATEAEV
-121 VMMLAENIDAPA
+121 VMMLAENADAPA

-138 VTLNGDY
+138 VTLSGDY
-145 MTPGVE
+145 MTPGAE
-151 NVIYVVGV
+151 NVVYAVGV

-199 YASLT
+199 YASIT
-204 PNDQTAYYKYMLWD
+204 PNDQTAYYKYIIMD

-231 ILAYLS
+231 IMAYLS
-237 TQSNVYAP
+237 TQSNVYTP
-245 ISGTIDGLE
+245 ISGTIDELE

-269 GVASDLISQTV
+269 GVASDLISQSV

-287 EGVAEVTVTVSDVTA
+287 EGTAAVAVTVSDVTA
-302 FGAYISFVPND
+302 FSAYISFVPND
-313 QTAYYYYMIGS
+313 QTAYYYYMIAS
-324 DAELA
+324 DEELA
-329 AENITFDGDVQT
+329 AENIISDADMQT
-341 YLETEDDKV
+341 YLEAEDYKV
-350 YTTLEGSLDG
+350 YTALEGSLDG
-360 LSMGT
+360 LAMGT

-441 VLQILES
+441 VLQLLES

-462 DFATAEADLYGIFIV
+462 DFATAEADLFGIFIV

-491 RFTAD
+491 RFTAE